1 MLLWKGLEDT
11 PFIEAPRNALGK
23 ESTSIIEN
31 LVATVVS
38 KSGLMVGSVLP
49 SSSGDK
55 TSD

>member
-1 MLLWKGLEDT
+1 MLFWKGLEDT

-38 KSGLMVGSVLP
+38 KLGLMVGSGLP